1 MKLLNELKI
10 HTETLNENRN
20 IGYNEQGS
28 FPGNFLIFQPP
39 QP

>member
-10 HTETLNENRN
+10 HMETLNENRN

-28 FPGNFLIFQPP
+28 FLEIP
-39 QP
+39 